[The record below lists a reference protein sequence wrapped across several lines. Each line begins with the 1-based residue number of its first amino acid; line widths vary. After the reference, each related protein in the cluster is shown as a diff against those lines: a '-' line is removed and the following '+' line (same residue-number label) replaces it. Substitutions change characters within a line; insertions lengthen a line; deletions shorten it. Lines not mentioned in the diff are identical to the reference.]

1 MSFVSEFKE
10 FAMKGNVVDMAVGVI
25 IGGAF
30 GKIVSSLVGD
40 VVMPIVGLM
49 VGGVDFSELYIN
61 LGGGEYASLAAAVEA
76 GAPVVK
82 YGMFINTALDF
93 LIIAFVIFMAIKG
106 INKLKREE
114 PPAPEAPP
122 EDPEDI
128 KLLREIRDALKN
140 KG

>member
-1 MSFVSEFKE
+1 MSFISEFKE

-40 VVMPIVGLM
+40 VVMPIVGLA

-61 LGGGEYASLAAAVEA
+61 LGEGKFDSLAAAVEA

-82 YGMFINTALDF
+82 YGVFINTALDF

-106 INKLKREE
+106 INKLKRDE

-140 KG
+140 NG